1 MRDGIS
7 PAGEVAHRLGLK
19 LDPDDLRIIS
29 LLYFGGVCSAERV
42 RTSVDLSRLT
52 FFLRIRRLTRAG
64 VISGGMDAVDGD
76 LHNLNLTVSTRCR
89 LFALEAEIRA
99 GGLFGG
105 HMTGEGTGTRARR
118 LSL

>member
-1 MRDGIS
+1 MRDEIS

-29 LLYFGGVCSAERV
+29 LLYFGGVCAAEGIRSTV
-42 RTSVDLSRLT
+42 GLSRLT
-52 FFLRIRRLTRAG
+52 FHLRIRRLKRAYI
-64 VISGGMDAVDGD
+64 ISGGTDAVDGD
-76 LHNLNLTVSTRCR
+76 LHNLNLTVSTRCS

-105 HMTGEGTGTRARR
+105 HMTGEGTGTHARR